1 VRKQVIQ
8 DALALVLAQLRED
21 PAGAESILSTRKG
34 GIDMELVVAL
44 TVTAAN
50 LARSLAEC
58 DGQQT
63 AEEHLQRVAL
73 TVASWPD
80 DQTEEEEPHDA

>member
-1 VRKQVIQ
+1 
-8 DALALVLAQLRED
+8 
-21 PAGAESILSTRKG
+21 
-34 GIDMELVVAL
+34 MELVVAL